1 MNLVCSFSPRAISLT
16 VRFLLFF
23 VCFCLFVFVFVV
35 CFLFVVD
42 WFVGFLLLFL
52 FLFFSH
58 PNGSLSSRLKSL
70 LIGAIFNT
78 DRVILPLTRPLR
90 VMGQSRFLQKYN
102 FYSLLSNVLFVAA
115 IVGAVPLEGSG
126 GWGGSHF
133 HQLFADSLLFVLP
146 P

>member
-1 MNLVCSFSPRAISLT
+1 MVGLCV
-16 VRFLLFF
+16 V
-23 VCFCLFVFVFVV
+23 VFVV
-35 CFLFVVD
+35 VV
-42 WFVGFLLLFL
+42 VVVVV
-52 FLFFSH
+52 SQ

-78 DRVILPLTRPLR
+78 DRVILPLIRPLR

-126 GWGGSHF
+126 GWGGGSHF
-133 HQLFADSLLFVLP
+133 HQLFAEHCSSFCLRKTNIQG
-146 P
+146 

>member
-1 MNLVCSFSPRAISLT
+1 MFLWLVGLLVCLC
-16 VRFLLFF
+16 V
-23 VCFCLFVFVFVV
+23 VVFVV
-35 CFLFVVD
+35 VV
-42 WFVGFLLLFL
+42 V
-52 FLFFSH
+52 SQ

-70 LIGAIFNT
+70 LNGAIFNT
-78 DRVILPLTRPLR
+78 DRVILPLIRPLR

-133 HQLFADSLLFVLP
+133 HQLFAEHCSSFCLRKTNIQGWSRRV
-146 P
+146 